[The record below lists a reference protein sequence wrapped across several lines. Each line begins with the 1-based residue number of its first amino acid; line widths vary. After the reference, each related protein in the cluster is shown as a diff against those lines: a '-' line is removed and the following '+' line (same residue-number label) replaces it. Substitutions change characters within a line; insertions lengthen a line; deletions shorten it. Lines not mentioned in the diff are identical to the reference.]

1 MLSKWGLQ
9 TPTRPRRR
17 SLWVESFSES
27 ISLKYRSD
35 IKRFVMD
42 DVVPLLLAFVSASL
56 FFFLAD
62 DFDRV
67 FSGWVEGTGMRK
79 YIFPRWSSASGGTI
93 TIFGTHPSSD
103 DEEGF
108 FSTCLGCAF
117 MISLARILP
126 LISSTRPLEC
136 TMRITSSAPHGR
148 MQEMQHLMVFFMAPL
163 SWNCRRKDK
172 NRKTKRERKRRVFSF
187 LCQRE
192 WESVTQKVL

>member
-17 SLWVESFSES
+17 SLCVESFSDS

-35 IKRFVMD
+35 IKRFVMAD
-42 DVVPLLLAFVSASL
+42 VPLLLLLLLLALLSAASL
-56 FFFLAD
+56 FFFLVD
-62 DFDRV
+62 DLDRV
-67 FSGWVEGTGMRK
+67 FSGVDGTGMRK

-93 TIFGTHPSSD
+93 TIFGTQPSSD

-108 FSTCLGCAF
+108 FSTCLGWAF
-117 MISLARILP
+117 MISLALILP
-126 LISSTRPLEC
+126 LISSTLPLQC

-163 SWNCRRKDK
+163 SWKQKKYRQ
-172 NRKTKRERKRRVFSF
+172 REREREGSF
-187 LCQRE
+187 LFYG
-192 WESVTQKVL
+192 